1 MKRSAVR
8 CRCGHQ
14 VLAKEVLRT
23 DLYERPS
30 GREYVYVKYRCK
42 RCKRVGE
49 TFVAENRWDWRIFE
63 VPQNEMSESEL
74 EAFADQRPISS
85 EDLLDFHRLLSKI
98 STTTDLAAT
107 DPSAADEKLVDELNG
122 QSAISGIV
130 SGIVAS
136 EETPGI
142 STAEESTPDLKNEA
156 SVKHNRIEPKR
167 GDFKSGNDGLKSN
180 SDPEAK
186 KDNKKDAGKTGGPE
200 DSLPR
205 S

>member
-1 MKRSAVR
+1 MKRPAVR

-63 VPQNEMSESEL
+63 TPQNEMSESEIDS
-74 EAFADQRPISS
+74 FADKTPISS
-85 EDLLDFHRLLSKI
+85 EDLLDFHCLLENV
-98 STTTDLAAT
+98 STAADLAT
-107 DPSAADEKLVDELNG
+107 CCDKLRQNVRDEIARNLP
-122 QSAISGIV
+122 ISDAV
-130 SGIVAS
+130 SSDKSDA
-136 EETPGI
+136 
-142 STAEESTPDLKNEA
+142 ESTPDSKPDA
-156 SVKHNRIEPKR
+156 SDNPNSKAETPIKPLRSEPKR

-180 SDPEAK
+180 PDPEAK
-186 KDNKKDAGKTGGPE
+186 KENKKDAGKTGGPE
-200 DSLPR
+200 DGISR
-205 S
+205 

>member
-1 MKRSAVR
+1 MKRPTVR

-63 VPQNEMSESEL
+63 TAQNEMSEAERD
-74 EAFADQRPISS
+74 AFADQSPITS
-85 EDLLDFHRLLSKI
+85 EDLLDFHRLLKTTSTLADTGLIHNSLSGEQFAVDLPKI
-98 STTTDLAAT
+98 AME
-107 DPSAADEKLVDELNG
+107 PNLNENKDG
-122 QSAISGIV
+122 DKASG
-130 SGIVAS
+130 
-136 EETPGI
+136 
-142 STAEESTPDLKNEA
+142 STPEGKADVPAKLP
-156 SVKHNRIEPKR
+156 RTEPKR
-167 GDFKSGNDGLKSN
+167 ADIKSSNDALNSN
-180 SDPEAK
+180 PDVEAK

-200 DSLPR
+200 DGVAR
-205 S
+205 